1 VPPSKNDSWKPKPIT
16 ICGKN
21 FTMSKIEIPENW
33 HLHTLELRDADCC
46 REATCRLRDKF
57 GTWENLA
64 SQNNLDRLISLELGK
79 I

>member
-1 VPPSKNDSWKPKPIT
+1 
-16 ICGKN
+16 
-21 FTMSKIEIPENW
+21 MSKIEIPENW